1 MKYWAPF
8 CTHKNYAYLTFCNVI
23 AKLLKLQ
30 ADHLVSGEL
39 EIKRYYMVL
48 ERTDI
53 GLQCIVVH
61 TPFSVRILLDCSRYV
76 AASYQISG

>member
-1 MKYWAPF
+1 MYINLFNECVLFALKSLQMKYWAPF
-8 CTHKNYAYLTFCNVI
+8 STHKNYAYLTFCNVI

-48 ERTDI
+48 GRRDF
-53 GLQCIVVH
+53 Q
-61 TPFSVRILLDCSRYV
+61 SN
-76 AASYQISG
+76 